1 MCSFCMTPVNP
12 GTDRTHRAMITT
24 IRKPLRPL
32 LLALLA
38 LLFAGSAAAEWI
50 QLGRTEN
57 FRIYLEQKQI
67 LRNGDLVQIWQLM
80 DFTAAQW
87 ADPQTVVWSI
97 KTLAEYDCKEPRFR
111 TLVSEAYSEQMG
123 IGKLVAKEQP
133 AEAQWERIEAGG
145 PPEKI
150 RQVACGGKEK

>member
-1 MCSFCMTPVNP
+1 
-12 GTDRTHRAMITT
+12 MITT

-97 KTLAEYDCKEPRFR
+97 RTLAEYDCKEARFR
-111 TLVSEAYSEQMG
+111 SLVSEAYSEQMG
-123 IGKLVAKEQP
+123 IGKLVAREQP
-133 AEAQWERIEAGG
+133 VEPQWERIEAGG
-145 PPEKI
+145 PPDKI

>member
-1 MCSFCMTPVNP
+1 MCGFCMTPANP
-12 GTDRTHRAMITT
+12 GPNRTHRAMKTT
-24 IRKPLRPL
+24 IRKPVRPL
-32 LLALLA
+32 LFALSALLV
-38 LLFAGSAAAEWI
+38 AGSAAAEWI

-67 LRNGDLVQIWQLM
+67 LRNGDLAQIWQLM
-80 DFTAAQW
+80 DFTVAQW

-133 AEAQWERIEAGG
+133 AEPRWERSEAGG
-145 PPEKI
+145 PPDKI
-150 RQVACGGKEK
+150 RQIACGGKE

>member
-1 MCSFCMTPVNP
+1 MCGFRMPLETRLYASIMNKNT
-12 GTDRTHRAMITT
+12 
-24 IRKPLRPL
+24 RKPVRPI
-32 LLALLA
+32 LLALSA
-38 LLFAGSAAAEWI
+38 LLFAGSASAEWI

-97 KTLAEYDCKEPRFR
+97 RTLAEYDCKEPRFR
-111 TLVSEAYSEQMG
+111 SLVSEAYSEQMG

-133 AEAQWERIEAGG
+133 AEPRWERVEAGG
-145 PPEKI
+145 PPDKI
-150 RQVACGGKEK
+150 RQIACGGKE